1 MNNDTKYKGLIA
13 ARAKLKEKSKEER
26 KLNKKHK
33 IKTKSGKL
41 LELELSRTLA
51 IKIHCTECMG
61 YEGNPME
68 CDIKE
73 CALYPFRGKSLK
85 AYD

>member
-1 MNNDTKYKGLIA
+1 MIIDPKYKGLIA
-13 ARAKLKEKSKEER
+13 ARAKLKEKGRQPIKI
-26 KLNKKHK
+26 NKKHK
-33 IKTKSGKL
+33 IRTKSGKL
-41 LELELSRTLA
+41 LELELSRALA

-61 YEGNPME
+61 YEGNPKE
-68 CDIKE
+68 CGIEE